1 VSRKWIRPCRR
12 HTTQEIFFCS
22 ADLSEDSQEETQC
35 VYPDC
40 LSGAALYQNVILMI
54 LSRVGSFIFKCSLF
68 AVFYGKCPIG
78 PPVGREQEMRA
89 EGGVVGGTM

>member
-1 VSRKWIRPCRR
+1 MSIHECLENGSDPADV
-12 HTTQEIFFCS
+12 TQHKKFFSCS

-78 PPVGREQEMRA
+78 PPVGSKR
-89 EGGVVGGTM
+89 